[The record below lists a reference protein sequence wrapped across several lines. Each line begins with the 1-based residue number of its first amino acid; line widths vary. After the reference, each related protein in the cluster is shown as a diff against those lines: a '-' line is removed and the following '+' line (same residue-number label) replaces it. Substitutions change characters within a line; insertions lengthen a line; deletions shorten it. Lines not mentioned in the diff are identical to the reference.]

1 MKKEISLWKE
11 DDNKFVETHNFQ
23 AMLKKVRNQPFV
35 TFVGIPGSGKT
46 ATARHI
52 ALILQAEGYEILPIK
67 DIRYIETYCDSNNPQ
82 VCLIDDV
89 LGKFHLHNGMF
100 EMLTRYQDKIINPT
114 MSKSKILMSCR
125 DSIYRKENISQIF
138 LSKEENVVHLN
149 SEENALSYEDKNAIL
164 AKYSLDLSIS
174 NEQTSL
180 KFPFLCTISS
190 RNKNMCEV
198 YGPNFFISP
207 IPAILKQFD
216 AIEVRNKIQYASL
229 VLLMVNQ
236 NALLEENLNN
246 ESTYKGTF
254 YEKRIHVFR
263 SCKIPHMKEG
273 FCIIEALKEME
284 GTFVQK
290 CGSRF
295 MFVHESMFHITA
307 YHFGRQFPEI
317 ILKYMDSDYI
327 ANYIKVNSKMD
338 GEWGNGESG
347 MGNGDIPV
355 DLEFDLCIR
364 LRECNYPMFA
374 ERLFRDVCDGE
385 MYNVFTN
392 EALKH
397 PLVIKAFINVMN
409 CKSYTELYAT
419 FLVDLQQMSKDRLKF
434 QCQRCQNNQMVK
446 LHLQLMDAH
455 SGGIFRAIS
464 WAISF
469 GHHHV
474 LQFITDQILIHTG
487 NITDLF
493 EISYKKDQRRFSDV
507 KQKEKQTSMI
517 MEQCQ
522 LLCLGCCSGDLNTVQ
537 ILLKYVDKDAIN
549 NTVIH
554 AKHVYLNIKPLVV
567 ACKFGYLDIAK
578 ELVKAGADVSLKD
591 ALDLPLTA
599 ARKEGH
605 LNIVEWLLKAGAD
618 ATL

>member
-1 MKKEISLWKE
+1 MHREISYWKE
-11 DDNKFVETHNFQ
+11 DDNTFVETHTFQ
-23 AMLKKVRNQPFV
+23 TMLKKVRNQPFV
-35 TFVGIPGSGKT
+35 TFVGVQGSGKT

-52 ALILQAEGYEILPIK
+52 AFILETEGYEILPIY
-67 DIRYIETYCDSNNPQ
+67 DITNIETYCDSNNPQ
-82 VCLIDDV
+82 VCLIEDV
-89 LGKFHLHNGMF
+89 LGVYELDMKMF
-100 EMLTRYQDKIINPT
+100 NMLTRYQDKIINPT
-114 MSKSKILMSCR
+114 MSKSKILMTCR
-125 DSIYRKENISQIF
+125 EAIYRNEYISQIF
-138 LSKEENVVHLN
+138 LSKEENVVHLH
-149 SEENALSYEDKNAIL
+149 SEENALSCEDKHALL
-164 AKYSLDLSIS
+164 AKYDIDLKVLSSIS
-174 NEQTSL
+174 NAQTSL
-180 KFPFLCTISS
+180 MFPFLCKLFSS
-190 RNKNMCEV
+190 NRNMCEV

-207 IPAILKQFD
+207 VPVILQHFGAIK
-216 AIEVRNKIQYASL
+216 IRNKIQYASL

-236 NALLEENLNN
+236 NALLEENLTN
-246 ESTYKGTF
+246 ESTYKGKF
-254 YEKRIHVFR
+254 YEKRICVFR
-263 SCKIPHMKEG
+263 HCKISTTTKG
-273 FCIIEALKEME
+273 FIIINALEEME
-284 GTFVQK
+284 GTLVQK
-290 CGSRF
+290 SGSRF
-295 MFVHESMFHITA
+295 MFLHESLFHITG
-307 YHFGRQFPEI
+307 YHFGCQFPEI

-338 GEWGNGESG
+338 GEWGK
-347 MGNGDIPV
+347 DIPV
-355 DLEFDLCIR
+355 DLEIDLCIR
-364 LRECNYPMFA
+364 LRESNYPMFA

-409 CKSYTELYAT
+409 CKSYTELYAI

-434 QCQRCQNNQMVK
+434 QCQRCQKNQMVK

-493 EISYKKDQRRFSDV
+493 EISYKKDGRRFSDV
-507 KQKEKQTSMI
+507 KQKEKQTSVDMI

-567 ACKFGYLDIAK
+567 ACTFGYLDIAK
-578 ELVKAGADVSLKD
+578 ELVKAGADVSLRD
-591 ALDLPLTA
+591 ALDSPLTA

-605 LNIVEWLLKAGAD
+605 LNIVEWLRKAGAD

>member
-1 MKKEISLWKE
+1 MKREILIWKE
-11 DDNKFVETHNFQ
+11 DDNAFVETHNFQ
-23 AMLKKVRNQPFV
+23 TMLKKVRNQPFV
-35 TFVGIPGSGKT
+35 TFVGVPGSGKT

-52 ALILQAEGYEILPIK
+52 ALILEAEGYEILPIK
-67 DIRYIETYCDSNNPQ
+67 EIRNIETYCDSNSPQ

-89 LGKFHLHNGMF
+89 LGVFGLNMNMF
-100 EMLTRYQDKIINPT
+100 NMLTRYQDKIINPT
-114 MSKSKILMSCR
+114 MSKFKILMTCR
-125 DSIYRKENISQIF
+125 EAIYEKEDISQIF
-138 LSKEENVVHLN
+138 LSKEENVVHLH
-149 SEENALSYEDKNAIL
+149 SEENALSCEDKNAIL
-164 AKYSLDLSIS
+164 AKYDIDLKVLSSIS
-174 NEQTSL
+174 NAQTSPM
-180 KFPFLCTISS
+180 FPFLCKLFS
-190 RNKNMCEV
+190 RNKSMFEV
-198 YGPNFFISP
+198 YGPNFFLSP
-207 IPAILKQFD
+207 VPVILQQFD
-216 AIEVRNKIQYASL
+216 AKKVTNKIQYASL

-236 NALLEENLNN
+236 NALLEENLTN
-246 ESTYKGTF
+246 ESTYKGKF
-254 YEKRIHVFR
+254 YEKRICVFR
-263 SCKIPHMKEG
+263 HCKISPTTKG
-273 FCIIEALKEME
+273 FNIIDALEEME
-284 GTFVQK
+284 GTFVRK
-290 CGSRF
+290 SGSRF
-295 MFVHESMFHITA
+295 MFLHESLFHITG
-307 YHFGRQFPEI
+307 YHFGCQFPEI

-327 ANYIKVNSKMD
+327 ANYIKLNSKMD
-338 GEWGNGESG
+338 GEWGK
-347 MGNGDIPV
+347 DIPV
-355 DLEFDLCIR
+355 DLEIDLCIR
-364 LRECNYPMFA
+364 LRESNYPMFA

-409 CKSYTELYAT
+409 CKSYIELYAI

-434 QCQRCQNNQMVK
+434 QCQRCQKNQMVK

-493 EISYKKDQRRFSDV
+493 EISYKKDGRRFSDV
-507 KQKEKQTSMI
+507 KQKEKQTSVDII

-567 ACKFGYLDIAK
+567 ACTLGYLDIAK
-578 ELVKAGADVSLKD
+578 ELVKAGADVSLRD
-591 ALDLPLTA
+591 ALDSPLTA

-605 LNIVEWLLKAGAD
+605 LNIVEWLRKSGAD